1 VGGYHPKRVAM
12 PPPTEQGFQR
22 ENMGG
27 FERIREVAMPPP
39 TEQGF
44 QRGREG
50 LARGRVV
57 AMPPPTEQ
65 GFQRAGRPEPSPR
78 RVAMPPP
85 TEQGFQPA
93 IQVAN
98 PAARWSQC
106 PLQQNKDFNNI
117 TATMWGAKSGGSQC
131 PLQQNKGFNQ
141 IIQAIVFIFP
151 VAMPPPTEQGF
162 QLPFSADRPPGRR
175 NAPSNRTRIS
185 TVTND
190 ADTPTNEASQCPL
203 QQNKDFNPTDP
214 GFPDLGGDGRNAPSN
229 RTRIST
235 RGARESVTRARVA
248 MPPPTEQGFQRQSGT
263 HGRTWSRSRNAPSNR
278 TRISTSPQRS
288 CLRHSPSQCPL
299 QQNKDFN
306 VKRGVDEVYLSRRN
320 APSNRT
326 RIPTMN
332 TGSKSPSRMSQCPLQ
347 QNKDFNLSSDGPCP
361 RYARSQCPL
370 QQNKDFNVGFC
381 EALRQVGGRNASS
394 NRTRI
399 STRRSRAWVTTKSW
413 SQCLLQQNKDFNT
426 RRQSIARSK
435 CRRNAPSNRTRISTT
450 EGTGLSENPS
460 QGLIL

>member
-1 VGGYHPKRVAM
+1 M
-12 PPPTEQGFQR
+12 PPPTEQGFQH
-22 ENMGG
+22 ES
-27 FERIREVAMPPP
+27 P
-39 TEQGF
+39 
-44 QRGREG
+44 G
-50 LARGRVV
+50 LSGNPVV

-65 GFQRAGRPEPSPR
+65 GFQHAPR
-78 RVAMPPP
+78 EDRVNTPVVAMPPP
-85 TEQGFQPA
+85 TEQGFQQA
-93 IQVAN
+93 DHEFD
-98 PAARWSQC
+98 ARR
-106 PLQQNKDFNNI
+106 
-117 TATMWGAKSGGSQC
+117 A
-131 PLQQNKGFNQ
+131 
-141 IIQAIVFIFP
+141 
-151 VAMPPPTEQGF
+151 
-162 QLPFSADRPPGRR
+162 RRR
-175 NAPSNRTRIS
+175 NALSNRTRIS
-185 TVTND
+185 T
-190 ADTPTNEASQCPL
+190 
-203 QQNKDFNPTDP
+203 
-214 GFPDLGGDGRNAPSN
+214 PD
-229 RTRIST
+229 
-235 RGARESVTRARVA
+235 
-248 MPPPTEQGFQRQSGT
+248 SG
-263 HGRTWSRSRNAPSNR
+263 HGPHNT
-278 TRISTSPQRS
+278 
-288 CLRHSPSQCPL
+288 PSQCPL